1 MPSYS
6 KIPLSQ
12 TAIGAGIL
20 LTSTGVPGVQLHA
33 TQNNATDLDEIWLY
47 ANNTGAS
54 DAVLTVY
61 WGLTGAT
68 NILGPINVQAYAG
81 PILVSP
87 GFVLEGSGST
97 ASVVY
102 GLSSVASGIN
112 VYGYVNRITA

>member
-20 LTSTGVPGVQLHA
+20 LTSSGVPGVLVHQ
-33 TQNNATDLDEIWLY
+33 TNNNSTDVDEIWLY
-47 ANNTGAS
+47 ANNTGAA
-54 DAVLTVY
+54 DTIMNVY

-81 PILVSP
+81 PTLISP
-87 GFVLEGSGST
+87 GLVLEGSGST

-102 GLSSVASGIN
+102 ANSSVPSGIN
-112 VYGYVNRITA
+112 IYGYVNRITA

>member
-33 TQNNATDLDEIWLY
+33 TQNNDNDIDEIWLY
-47 ANNTGAS
+47 ANNTGAL
-54 DAVLTVY
+54 DAILTVY